1 MNEAS
6 ELYRKDLS
14 TGNVYECI
22 LNVYP
27 GFHLSNGSLISHLF
41 RYHSIVTETVRDAM
55 LATDRAFYVPGD
67 WKNPAA
73 IYNCNKSLRI
83 RKNSKPIMYAF
94 ALENCLKPILKAQK
108 EGRDA
113 TVLVVGSGSGYLL
126 GAFGRI
132 GKTKVVCL
140 EHVKE
145 YYDIAVKNFQVG
157 FLTLSLKRFNN
168 FFQADSEND
177 PDLRNRVE
185 IRHTNGKFGWLKNT
199 AEDIY
204 DVIHIGISFP
214 EDLSKEN
221 WKQLRVGGRI
231 VSENADISPRRK
243 MSFSDGFKGKSKKSE
258 IRIL

>member
-1 MNEAS
+1 M
-6 ELYRKDLS
+6 YRKDTSTAIS
-14 TGNVYECI
+14 TGNV

-27 GFHLSNGSLISHLF
+27 GFHVSNGSLISYLF

-55 LATDRAFYVPGD
+55 LATDRAFYVPGN

-73 IYNCNKSLRI
+73 IYKCNKSLPI
-83 RKNSKPIMYAF
+83 RKNSTPIMHAF

-113 TVLVVGSGSGYLL
+113 TVLVVGCGSGYLL

-157 FLTLSLKRFNN
+157 FLTLSLKRFTQ
-168 FFQADSEND
+168 F
-177 PDLRNRVE
+177 
-185 IRHTNGKFGWLKNT
+185 
-199 AEDIY
+199 
-204 DVIHIGISFP
+204 
-214 EDLSKEN
+214 LS
-221 WKQLRVGGRI
+221 GRF
-231 VSENADISPRRK
+231 RK
-243 MSFSDGFKGKSKKSE
+243 
-258 IRIL
+258 

>member
-1 MNEAS
+1 MS
-6 ELYRKDLS
+6 WLSVVVPVIYSVHLVELEKQKLF
-14 TGNVYECI
+14 V
-22 LNVYP
+22 LNMSKNITISQSKTSRWVFWP
-27 GFHLSNGSLISHLF
+27 FLWNGLH
-41 RYHSIVTETVRDAM
+41 
-55 LATDRAFYVPGD
+55 
-67 WKNPAA
+67 
-73 IYNCNKSLRI
+73 
-83 RKNSKPIMYAF
+83 
-94 ALENCLKPILKAQK
+94 
-108 EGRDA
+108 
-113 TVLVVGSGSGYLL
+113 
-126 GAFGRI
+126 
-132 GKTKVVCL
+132 
-140 EHVKE
+140 
-145 YYDIAVKNFQVG
+145 
-157 FLTLSLKRFNN
+157 N